1 MHTATFATD
10 TGVVLC
16 GTLGKGGLRGC
27 GLHGVARQLVRGC

>member
-1 MHTATFATD
+1 MHTATFAT

-16 GTLGKGGLRGC
+16 GALWNGGLRGY